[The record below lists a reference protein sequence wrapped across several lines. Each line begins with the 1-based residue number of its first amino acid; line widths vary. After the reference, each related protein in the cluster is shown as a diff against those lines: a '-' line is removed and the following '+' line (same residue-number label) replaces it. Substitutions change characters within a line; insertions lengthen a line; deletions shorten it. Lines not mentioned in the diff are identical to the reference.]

1 MSWYDQHGPDQ
12 DVIISTRV
20 RLARNIKGHAFP
32 HLLKG
37 QERKDL
43 IREIASKVQQLD
55 PVSFHLVQRDDLT
68 DIDRL
73 SLAEHHVI
81 NPQLLKSG
89 QDHGLMINDQE
100 DLSIL
105 LLDEDHLRVQA
116 MAAGFRP
123 NDVFDRAKKLATA
136 LESVLDI
143 AQDRNFGYL
152 TACPTNVGTGLR
164 ISAMFHAV
172 GLNQLGQLSYLIDS
186 LRRSGYT
193 VRGYYGEG
201 SRDQGQMIQVSNQI
215 TLGQSDLNIVRKFAA
230 LTQVVIDKERKARQ
244 VWYKQAGLQL
254 KDKIYRSKAI
264 LENAYLIGQG
274 EAISCLS
281 DLRLG
286 RALGFEGFPDYPD
299 ILALSYLAGV
309 GSIQKQ
315 KGKILQAE
323 ERDEARAELIK
334 ERLIRAEQAD
344 NK

>member
-1 MSWYDQHGPDQ
+1 MSWYDRHGPDQ
-12 DVIISTRV
+12 DVIVSTRV

-32 HLLKG
+32 HLLKE
-37 QERKDL
+37 QEREDL
-43 IREIASKVQQLD
+43 IQEIADRVRQID
-55 PVSFHLVQRDDLT
+55 PVSFHLVRRDDLT

-73 SLAEHHVI
+73 SLAEHHII
-81 NPQLLKSG
+81 NPMLLKSG

-105 LLDEDHLRVQA
+105 LLDEDHLRVQSI
-116 MAAGFRP
+116 AAGFRP
-123 NDVFDRAKKLATA
+123 DDVFDRAKKLATA

-143 AQDRNFGYL
+143 AKDKNFGYL

-164 ISAMFHAV
+164 ISVLFHAA
-172 GLNQLGQLSYLIDS
+172 GLNRLGQLKYLIDS

-201 SRDQGQMIQVSNQI
+201 SQDQGQMIQVSNQV
-215 TLGQSDLNIVRKFAA
+215 TLGQSDFDMVKKFSA
-230 LTQVVIDKERKARQ
+230 LMQVVIDKERNARKA
-244 VWYKQAGLQL
+244 WYDQEGIQL

-264 LENAYLIGQG
+264 LENAYLVGHN
-274 EAISCLS
+274 EAFACLS

-286 RALGFEGFPDYPD
+286 RALGFEAFPDYPD

-315 KGKILQAE
+315 KGKILQAD
-323 ERDEARAELIK
+323 ERDAARAELIK
-334 ERLIRAEQAD
+334 ERLLRAE
-344 NK
+344 